1 MCMVRG
7 SCLAWKR
14 MDQDYDVK
22 IKRKEVS
29 GGMRSILSVP
39 SDSLLQ
45 QDFSAAATA
54 RQVTDS
60 PSPPC
65 PLYGWRS
72 PPPSRS
78 PLSCSAGILY
88 ISRSPQ
94 RTRCCNRLGPR
105 SCPAPPQLRLD
116 PKIKSRQKAGEEHFV
131 DAP

>member
-1 MCMVRG
+1 MVRG
-7 SCLAWKR
+7 GCLAWKR

-54 RQVTDS
+54 RHVTGS

-72 PPPSRS
+72 PPHPDPRYPAARASCTS
-78 PLSCSAGILY
+78 HGPHSAPAAATDLGLGLALPLHSFAWI
-88 ISRSPQ
+88 Q
-94 RTRCCNRLGPR
+94 R
-105 SCPAPPQLRLD
+105 
-116 PKIKSRQKAGEEHFV
+116 
-131 DAP
+131 